1 MANNLY
7 KEALIEE
14 IAQLKKENAEIT
26 EHIRPQT
33 LEAMKTKSPDTIL
46 KKVSVTFWVKRIL
59 ILIVALALIGGI
71 SVIANSFI
79 NEMSTPYAEDQSIN
93 DPAFIPDA
101 TEGFN
106 KTGATT
112 AYPQIAIQSGIS
124 YLSDGTHIY
133 KYINGEKITV
143 TEGAATHLN
152 AYKYCLYY
160 YNSNDSSIYRIR
172 TDGKEKTTLI
182 KNISVA
188 DLKVY
193 NNTLYALTDGG
204 DIHKIYING
213 KNGYLFMEGE
223 NILSF
228 TVTDG
233 YIYYVKKDNGALAIY
248 RTKISTN
255 DTVKVSDTDSTL
267 LAVSE
272 DYLFYLY
279 KGTLFGLN
287 KAEEKAHAFFA
298 GKVTE
303 FVLLNETLLILEEN
317 ALYAVNINGRGIE
330 KITEGI
336 ESLAE
341 IPLADLISYGAERQA
356 DR

>member
-1 MANNLY
+1 MADNTY
-7 KEALIEE
+7 KEALIRE
-14 IAQLKKENAEIT
+14 ITQLKKENAEIT

-33 LEAMKTKSPDTIL
+33 LAAMKTKSPDTVL
-46 KKVSVTFWVKRIL
+46 KKVSVTFFAKKILICMAVL
-59 ILIVALALIGGI
+59 ILIGGAALIAG
-71 SVIANSFI
+71 SFVR
-79 NEMSTPYAEDQSIN
+79 EMGTPYAEDQSIN
-93 DPAFIPDA
+93 DPAFIPDT

-106 KTGATT
+106 KTGSTT
-112 AYPQIAIQSGIS
+112 AHPRIAIQNEIF
-124 YLSDGTHIY
+124 YLSDGAYIY

-143 TEGAATHLN
+143 AEGAATHLN

-160 YNSNDSSIYRIR
+160 YDSNDRAIYRIR

-182 KNISVA
+182 KNISAA

-233 YIYYVKKDNGALAIY
+233 HMYHINKDNSSFALY
-248 RTKISTN
+248 RTKLSSQEK
-255 DTVKVSDTDSTL
+255 VKVSDTDSAL
-267 LAVSE
+267 IAASE
-272 DYLFYLY
+272 DYVFYLY
-279 KGTLFGLN
+279 NGTIYGLD
-287 KAEEKAHAFFA
+287 KKEEKAHAFFS
-298 GKVTE
+298 GKAKE
-303 FVLLNETLLILEEN
+303 FVLLSKSLLVLEETD
-317 ALYAVNINGRGIE
+317 LYLVHIDGTGIE
-330 KITEGI
+330 KIAEGI
-336 ESLAE
+336 ASLAE
-341 IPLADLISYGAERQA
+341 VPVEDLMERGAERQA